1 MPKIGMKPV
10 RRQQLI
16 DATMA
21 SVAANGLHNTT
32 INSISH
38 LAGLSSGIISH
49 YFGGKQELIEA
60 TLRHLLEQLKLALL
74 AQTAERQLSPKARL
88 HAIVAANFTEFQRS
102 GAATRTWLNFWAQS
116 MHEPG
121 LARLQQVNSARLQS
135 NLAFS
140 FKQLLP
146 REQALKSAE
155 QVAAMID
162 GFWLRSALS
171 PEPEQAFAAA
181 ESWCIDFID
190 QSLAY
195 HGVH

>member
-1 MPKIGMKPV
+1 MNGQLIKNMPKIGMKPV

-32 INSISH
+32 INSISR

-74 AQTAERQLSPKARL
+74 AQTAERQLSSKARL

-121 LARLQQVNSARLQS
+121 LPGCSRSTVPDCRVTWPSLSNSYCPGSR
-135 NLAFS
+135 
-140 FKQLLP
+140 
-146 REQALKSAE
+146 
-155 QVAAMID
+155 
-162 GFWLRSALS
+162 RSRVPS
-171 PEPEQAFAAA
+171 RWPP
-181 ESWCIDFID
+181 
-190 QSLAY
+190 
-195 HGVH
+195 